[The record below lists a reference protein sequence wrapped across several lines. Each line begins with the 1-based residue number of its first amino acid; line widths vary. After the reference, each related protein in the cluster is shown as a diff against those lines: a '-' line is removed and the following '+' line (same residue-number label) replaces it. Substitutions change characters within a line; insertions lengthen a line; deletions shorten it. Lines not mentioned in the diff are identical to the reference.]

1 MDIFTGN
8 YSCFN
13 KMAQVREIGK
23 LLGVPAS
30 FVSRHPFPGP
40 GLAVRILGDVT
51 QGNALETIRLV
62 RLDLALCLQLV

>member
-1 MDIFTGN
+1 M
-8 YSCFN
+8 
-13 KMAQVREIGK
+13 GK

-62 RLDLALCLQLV
+62 RLYKVVYPSFTVYSTDL